1 MNKPSYKEL
10 EQQINAQKITI
21 EHLKKTKLQLSQFFD
36 STPKNIKIIELIHE
50 GNKDAKD
57 YYYRYVNPAFMEL
70 VGKTKSEIVGKRLKE
85 LFENIDEYWFGIY
98 NEVAH
103 SGNLLNYKS
112 VRNNKG
118 NYYEIYAWKIQKN
131 LIGVIFADITKH
143 QKKELQI
150 IADKERAEKN
160 DRIKNNFISNLSH
173 EIRTPM
179 NGILGFT
186 KFLSDPKLSDI
197 KREHYINIIQNSGN
211 QLMRTMDDL
220 LEFSKLGTNQVR
232 LVEKEIC
239 LNNLFLELFTVF
251 DVKARENKIPLYLK
265 KGLSDK
271 KSTVLIDGSKLNNI
285 LGNLLENALKFTKE
299 GFIEFGYTKVESNL
313 EIYVKDTGIGIK
325 TTRQKSVFE
334 RFSKEEEESTKN
346 IDGLGLGLWIAKE
359 NTELLGGKI
368 SLESKKNSGTTF
380 YVKIPYNPMLSNL
393 KENSETPSNEYLEEE
408 NNDHKYTIL
417 IAEDEEINFLFLEIL
432 LKNQIDLNCTIIH
445 AKNGVEAVEICK
457 KNTEIDIVF
466 MDLKMPVMDGFESV
480 KLIKEFRP
488 DLPIVAQTAFSSN
501 EDKEKVFNAG
511 FNDFISKPISIEDLD
526 AVINRQKE

>member
-1 MNKPSYKEL
+1 MTSNLREL
-10 EQQINAQKITI
+10 
-21 EHLKKTKLQLSQFFD
+21 D
-36 STPKNIKIIELIHE
+36 
-50 GNKDAKD
+50 
-57 YYYRYVNPAFMEL
+57 
-70 VGKTKSEIVGKRLKE
+70 KS
-85 LFENIDEYWFGIY
+85 
-98 NEVAH
+98 
-103 SGNLLNYKS
+103 LNYRMSK
-112 VRNNKG
+112 
-118 NYYEIYAWKIQKN
+118 
-131 LIGVIFADITKH
+131 ADISGRQMGRTCMPV
-143 QKKELQI
+143 EI
-150 IADKERAEKN
+150 TASVITVMEKIFP
-160 DRIKNNFISNLSH
+160 D
-173 EIRTPM
+173 
-179 NGILGFT
+179 
-186 KFLSDPKLSDI
+186 
-197 KREHYINIIQNSGN
+197 
-211 QLMRTMDDL
+211 
-220 LEFSKLGTNQVR
+220 
-232 LVEKEIC
+232 
-239 LNNLFLELFTVF
+239 TVF
-251 DVKARENKIPLYLK
+251 RLHTTLPENFSWPMERQD
-265 KGLSDK
+265 LSE
-271 KSTVLIDGSKLNNI
+271 L